1 MVWLAVFLGG
11 GFGSL
16 ARYGVGQLAAKAGG
30 GFPLGTL
37 VANVLATALLATSIV
52 LISRGFL
59 KPESAFTR
67 ALTIGFCGGFS
78 TFSTFSLETARL
90 LKAGNTMYAVL
101 NIAVSVL
108 ACLIIVMLLLRK
120 A

>member
-16 ARYGVGQLAAKAGG
+16 ARYGVGRLADKAGG
-30 GFPLGTL
+30 DFPLGTL
-37 VANVLATALLATSIV
+37 IANILATIVLAFAVV
-52 LISRGFL
+52 LISRGLL
-59 KPESAFTR
+59 KPESPFTR
-67 ALTIGFCGGFS
+67 ALTVGFCGGFS

-90 LKAGNTMYAVL
+90 LKSGQTTYAIL
-101 NIAVSVL
+101 NIAVSVI
-108 ACLIIVMLLLRK
+108 ACVVIVFLLVRK